1 MADKTAASFQR
12 GPSGLPIAAAG
23 LIAAILLL
31 LLFAACGPFLLISAD
46 SQIRIVSGYL
56 VFWVPLIV
64 ATVWWA
70 RTHPLAWR
78 EMVRFR
84 ALDLLWGLV
93 VGLLARAL
101 ASVIEWL
108 AYGGVGAG
116 GGLVML
122 DAGQPNPVMVAV
134 TVVIAPVILAP
145 VIEELFFRGVLLT
158 SLRAGST
165 GRGAAAVAIVASA
178 VIFAL
183 VHLLQVTSFSAVV
196 AIGAS
201 TLVLGLA
208 TGILAVT
215 TGRLGGA
222 IVAHIIFNGV
232 VLLPALIG

>member
-12 GPSGLPIAAAG
+12 GPSGLTIAAAG

-31 LLFAACGPFLLISAD
+31 LLFATYGPFLLISAD
-46 SQIRIVSGYL
+46 SQVRIVSGYL